1 MLVDLVQHGL
11 AIINLSVIALLIF
24 TVHKQQVLPFP
35 NKQKFLLTINT
46 TQQEKIFTSYMIFNL
61 LLNFQFWFVLATRV
75 IPMRILIKFDLNIN
89 LIHQVYK
96 MLVEARRTRRSKVP
110 IRVQS
115 ESSSALLTDHR
126 PSVVF

>member
-1 MLVDLVQHGL
+1 MANNWGPRAEILKYNVNVEP
-11 AIINLSVIALLIF
+11 NLGPRLFATLSITF
-24 TVHKQQVLPFP
+24 
-35 NKQKFLLTINT
+35 
-46 TQQEKIFTSYMIFNL
+46 YMIFNL

-96 MLVEARRTRRSKVP
+96 MLVEARHTRRSKVP

>member
-96 MLVEARRTRRSKVP
+96 MLVEARHTRRSKVP

>member
-1 MLVDLVQHGL
+1 
-11 AIINLSVIALLIF
+11 
-24 TVHKQQVLPFP
+24 
-35 NKQKFLLTINT
+35 
-46 TQQEKIFTSYMIFNL
+46 
-61 LLNFQFWFVLATRV
+61 
-75 IPMRILIKFDLNIN
+75 MRILIKFDLNIN
-89 LIHQVYK
+89 QIHQVYK